1 MITIDPPSSP
11 SIALNKP
18 TLTRFLNRA
27 RAAIPLQG
35 SVSVLLT
42 TDAELKRLNRTF
54 RNKNKPTDV
63 LSFPAD
69 PIPGLP
75 APHQHAGDLA
85 ISLDTAGRQAAEH
98 AHPLADELRILLLH
112 GLLHLSGLDHE
123 IDQGEMA
130 NRESDLRTQL
140 RLPNTLIART
150 NGQTVDKQT
159 PPTPVKPRSAKRR
172 KENSPMSLLDILAL
186 AALLTILSLAAYVD
200 RVYSEM
206 GKFLARE
213 YQDNID
219 SWQQTAEPRLRL
231 GRESI
236 ALSASVLRQLT
247 LAAIALLFGLRLY
260 THTTLLP
267 QLVHV
272 PGVPQIFRGAF
283 ELILLILT
291 FDRLIPQILF
301 ARTRGLWIRRIT
313 LPLQALFYLI
323 LPITLLLGLLL
334 SIAALAEPEDTGQ
347 PEDQSEAM
355 DALLEAGEEEGILEQ
370 SDRELV
376 RSVVEFGDKLVREIM
391 TPRPEIF
398 AVPGTLTL
406 QQFTAELEQHAFSRV
421 PVYQGSLDNIT
432 GIAFAHDLLQVLDIE
447 AASRSVSELQRPAN
461 FVPETKNTA
470 ELLREMQREKQHMSL
485 VIDEYGA
492 VAGLVTIEDLLEAI
506 VGEIS
511 DEHDEP
517 EDEDTPIPQPDG
529 SYIVTGTFEL
539 SRLRDLFREDARDAP
554 ADIPT
559 SADSD
564 DQPSSALPAPHPPTG
579 TASSSEDSEFD
590 PTPDYD
596 PPGPREEPV
605 LPQPHHYEATT
616 LGGLVSEIAGHIP
629 LPGEVVEQDG
639 LRMEVLNSTDRRID
653 RLRVSLSPAA

>member
-1 MITIDPPSSP
+1 MSL
-11 SIALNKP
+11 AY
-18 TLTRFLNRA
+18 
-27 RAAIPLQG
+27 
-35 SVSVLLT
+35 LLT
-42 TDAELKRLNRTF
+42 
-54 RNKNKPTDV
+54 
-63 LSFPAD
+63 
-69 PIPGLP
+69 
-75 APHQHAGDLA
+75 
-85 ISLDTAGRQAAEH
+85 
-98 AHPLADELRILLLH
+98 
-112 GLLHLSGLDHE
+112 
-123 IDQGEMA
+123 
-130 NRESDLRTQL
+130 
-140 RLPNTLIART
+140 
-150 NGQTVDKQT
+150 
-159 PPTPVKPRSAKRR
+159 
-172 KENSPMSLLDILAL
+172 LAL
-186 AALLTILSLAAYVD
+186 LLTILSLAAYVD

-219 SWQQTAEPRLRL
+219 SWEQTAEPRLRL

-247 LAAIALLFGLRLY
+247 LAAIALLSGLRLY

-272 PGVPQIFRGAF
+272 PGLPEIFRAAF
-283 ELILLILT
+283 ELILLILI
-291 FDRLIPQILF
+291 FDRLVPQILF

-355 DALLEAGEEEGILEQ
+355 DALLEAGEEEGILEE

-406 QQFTAELEQHAFSRV
+406 QQFTAELGEHAFSRV
-421 PVYQGSLDNIT
+421 PVFEGTLDNIT

-447 AASRSVSELQRPAN
+447 AASRSVSELQRPAS

-517 EDEDTPIPQPDG
+517 EDEDTPIPQTDG
-529 SYIVTGTFEL
+529 SYIVNGTFEL
-539 SRLRDLFREDARDAP
+539 SRLRDLFREEARETEPLHHDNTEEHQPEIRPPTAP
-554 ADIPT
+554 APD
-559 SADSD
+559 
-564 DQPSSALPAPHPPTG
+564 
-579 TASSSEDSEFD
+579 SEDSEFD
-590 PTPDYD
+590 PTPGYD
-596 PPGPREEPV
+596 PPPQREEPT

-629 LPGEVVEQDG
+629 LPGEVVEEDG

-653 RLRVSLSPAA
+653 RLRVSLTPLKA